1 MLDTD
6 IFDDHR
12 AQSIKFDDDLAA
24 SLIRWHGTRL
34 GKASKALADGRLE
47 NGRAFLG
54 RDRQVYGLFQLPVS
68 GCLSYQQ
75 LGELVGAQFGQ
86 SLDRDLALSRHGS
99 ICGHR
104 RWAGYRLYFFVI
116 SVRWAAREL
125 AMQYDAIEQPDPEIW
140 LELDETERVDLV
152 IDYHRR
158 IGVQLESLELH
169 AMAHV
174 VVENQAAL
182 GEATP
187 VPETL
192 ERLMDEGLDRHEAV
206 HAIGSIL
213 MEIA

>member
-1 MLDTD
+1 MVQFVG
-6 IFDDHR
+6 IEGG
-12 AQSIKFDDDLAA
+12 
-24 SLIRWHGTRL
+24 W
-34 GKASKALADGRLE
+34 
-47 NGRAFLG
+47 
-54 RDRQVYGLFQLPVS
+54 
-68 GCLSYQQ
+68 LSS
-75 LGELVGAQFGQ
+75 V
-86 SLDRDLALSRHGS
+86 
-99 ICGHR
+99 
-104 RWAGYRLYFFVI
+104 FVI

-192 ERLMDEGLDRHEAV
+192 ERLMDEGLDRHEAFMPSAV
-206 HAIGSIL
+206 FSWK
-213 MEIA
+213 